1 MSSTEAPLLMG
12 AAEVITARFSVVDY
26 VIFCVMLVVSLGIGV
41 YSAVKSRG
49 QESTHDFL
57 LGGRDMPPLP
67 VAISLLGGVFS
78 AISILGFCM
87 IKDCLGPVAFY
98 GKGAPDCFMT
108 DNCDAERNALK
119 ANWPT
124 AQSFV
129 CIFHVLQQVWRW
141 LLDGKHGIDKDSR
154 QELTGLVKSLVYA
167 KSPVFFMETWEKF
180 QNNSLVKRNSNFLRC
195 KAFNTAQLVVFMVE
209 IFDVYMRQ
217 RLVDVALGRRR
228 VKNNNIGT
236 VSMQS
241 ITSLGVKKF
250 IVKSQTNP
258 DESYDID
265 LSIGMCTC
273 PKGENGAVC
282 KHQAACAEFSLT
294 ELPQQF
300 AVKAKNLHWLAALA
314 VGDER
319 TPDESFFRGLTDEPQ
334 ENERT
339 PDESFRDLTD
349 EPQETIL
356 NQKQV
361 KTEKDEEDEE
371 KNTLDATKSTS
382 SIEEKT
388 QEAFEVISE
397 VVRKFGVEGPEGKV
411 GLDGEKYHANQ
422 HPYREEVQ
430 VCREELLLFSKDDD
444 QGA

>member
-1 MSSTEAPLLMG
+1 MYLPTFVYCCRVRMDVTIRKVHKDSARRDAMMPSYPCFITICGVHNHSTSSADALKQLRVLPGTKDIFEKYFHIGMTSAQAARYHTMKLNLVDDLVGQASNAVNPTHRTIAYMRAQWLKKESWWFEHRFPWCVDQLNTAVIPLLCSGPVG
-12 AAEVITARFSVVDY
+12 ALPLAVLFTS
-26 VIFCVMLVVSLGIGV
+26 SLDE
-41 YSAVKSRG
+41 ATLTK
-49 QESTHDFL
+49 
-57 LGGRDMPPLP
+57 
-67 VAISLLGGVFS
+67 
-78 AISILGFCM
+78 GFCM

-124 AQSFV
+124 AQSFL

-154 QELTGLVKSLVYA
+154 QELMGLVKSLVYA

-273 PKGENGAVC
+273 PKG
-282 KHQAACAEFSLT
+282 
-294 ELPQQF
+294 
-300 AVKAKNLHWLAALA
+300 
-314 VGDER
+314 
-319 TPDESFFRGLTDEPQ
+319 
-334 ENERT
+334 
-339 PDESFRDLTD
+339 
-349 EPQETIL
+349 
-356 NQKQV
+356 
-361 KTEKDEEDEE
+361 
-371 KNTLDATKSTS
+371 
-382 SIEEKT
+382 
-388 QEAFEVISE
+388 
-397 VVRKFGVEGPEGKV
+397 KV